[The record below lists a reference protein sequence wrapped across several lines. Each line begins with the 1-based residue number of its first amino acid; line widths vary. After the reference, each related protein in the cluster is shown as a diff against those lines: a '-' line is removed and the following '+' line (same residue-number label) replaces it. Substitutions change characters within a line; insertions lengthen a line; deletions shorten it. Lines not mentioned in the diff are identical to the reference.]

1 MLRCNGGNSV
11 SLANRILKKKKKKK
25 KKKNLSSCLRVF
37 RRLEHQLCIVQ
48 LKRRGPGGVTLSPT
62 TINAASKLGAA
73 LILEDKR

>member
-11 SLANRILKKKKKKK
+11 SLENRILKKKKKK

-62 TINAASKLGAA
+62 TINAASELGAA

>member
-11 SLANRILKKKKKKK
+11 SLANRILKKKKK

-62 TINAASKLGAA
+62 TINAASELGAA